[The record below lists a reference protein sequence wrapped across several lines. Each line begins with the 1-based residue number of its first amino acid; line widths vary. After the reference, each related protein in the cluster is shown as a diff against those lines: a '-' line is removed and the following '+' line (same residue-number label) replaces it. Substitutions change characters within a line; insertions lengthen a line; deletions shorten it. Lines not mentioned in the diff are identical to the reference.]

1 MAYHIT
7 RPGKLDGRTMYY
19 HGGNRWS
26 DESIGRVNYST
37 KAEADAMLV
46 NTDGKNGGFNGATVV
61 KS

>member
-7 RPGKLDGRTMYY
+7 RSGKLDGRIMYY

-26 DESIGRVNYST
+26 DESVGRVNYST

-46 NTDGKNGGFNGATVV
+46 NTDGKNGGFDGAAVV